1 MWFESENTMLSKVN
15 VIEKFSAI
23 PDYWNPRIIGELNGQ
38 YVKAA
43 KFKGQFDWHFHEGE
57 DELFWVVRGQMGMG
71 LRDPTERAVVVD
83 EGEILVVPKGVEH
96 RPSAV
101 TDEAWIVMF
110 EPKTTLNT
118 GNLRNEKTRTELEQ
132 L

>member
-1 MWFESENTMLSKVN
+1 MLEKSN
-15 VIEKFSAI
+15 VLAKFAQI

-43 KFKGQFDWHFHEGE
+43 KFKGEFDWHFHAGE
-57 DELFWVVRGQMGMG
+57 DELFWVVKGQMGMG
-71 LRDPTERAVVVD
+71 LRDPTQRQITVD

-101 TDEAWIVMF
+101 TDEAWIIMF

-118 GNLRNEKTRTELEQ
+118 GNLRNDKTRDQLEQ